1 MKRLFVA
8 LLLVASASLVRADD
22 ITLRIIGDARQP
34 FKAMMSTDKLLN
46 GMNLIRTDQSGVK
59 LWAELKKDG
68 ESSVINWILTDMA
81 GARLPSSTIRIQNTQ
96 NSEEKC
102 MSCTEPKTGPRVCT
116 EVDCQKIRI
125 PCCQPGK
132 PLRCCIK

>member
-1 MKRLFVA
+1 MMKRLFVA

-34 FKAMMSTDKLLN
+34 FKTMMSTDKLLN

-81 GARLPSSTIRIQNTQ
+81 GARRPYSTIRIQNTQ

-102 MSCTEPKTGPRVCT
+102 MSRTDPKTGQPGSTQVKCN
-116 EVDCQKIRI
+116 KIRI
-125 PCCQPGK
+125 
-132 PLRCCIK
+132 